1 MILNKTISGVTLIA
15 CLMSYAV
22 LPTLAADKSW
32 MQRQYKNVDQVEAVH
47 QIFDADVLQGD
58 KIGVCELNLDN
69 RIRVVCTTFKP
80 FKKYTLEVGYSD
92 GKTMPT
98 STFVKSAGALLGI
111 NAGYFNLSDGK
122 SASYVYKG
130 KIVADPHDNH
140 ALCQNPRLRPFL
152 PQIFNRSELRLM
164 RESKSGK
171 SILSI
176 ARHTDPLPK
185 GTKLISSI
193 QAGPA
198 LLPALTARQEA
209 FLRTESGGIVD
220 SIGVMRKAGRTAIG
234 LTKDQLVIILSVAGS
249 KQDEFSHGLDL
260 DEMSRLFKS
269 LGAVSALN
277 FDGGTST
284 TLALAGGLCLDG
296 QPDLAV
302 GRTPETRVASVLL
315 VVPTRP

>member
-1 MILNKTISGVTLIA
+1 MLIA
-15 CLMSYAV
+15 CLLSVAA
-22 LPTLAADKSW
+22 LPTLGADKSW
-32 MQRQYKNVDQVEAVH
+32 MQRQYKNVDKVEDVH
-47 QIFDADVLQGD
+47 QIFDASVLQGE

-69 RIRVVCTTFKP
+69 RVRVVCTTFKP

-130 KIVADPHDNH
+130 KIVADPHNNN
-140 ALCQNPRLRPFL
+140 ALCLNPRLKPFL

-164 RESKSGK
+164 QESKSGK
-171 SILSI
+171 SFLSI

-185 GTKLISSI
+185 GMQLISSI

-220 SIGVMRKAGRTAIG
+220 SIGVMRKAARTVIG
-234 LTKDQLVIILSVAGS
+234 LTKDQIVIILSVAGS

-260 DEMSRLFKS
+260 DEVSRLLKG

-284 TLALAGGLCLDG
+284 TLALGEWLGLDG
-296 QPDLAV
+296 KPDLAV

-315 VVPTRP
+315 VVPTKP